1 MKVDIV
7 VQTQAKVKV
16 TDWLEKNPF
25 PEEKSPQLFNT
36 TRVQAEDGDVDMSE
50 LLPQQAEGDGGQ
62 DGKFVYD
69 TFFCNT

>member
-7 VQTQAKVKV
+7 GQNKAKGKV

-25 PEEKSPQLFNT
+25 QEGMSSQLFNT

-50 LLPQQAEGDGGQ
+50 LLPQQAEGDGDQ
-62 DGKFVYD
+62 DGKFVSD
-69 TFFCNT
+69 MFFCNT